1 MRTLSAIYKP
11 CQSFSSISSGVKQ
24 SVPAGV
30 RHGGLFIFPHPLSF
44 IKTNRL
50 SKLMS
55 LAKVVY
61 HIYNIQLLDL
71 LGFFIFSESRGRL
84 QQAETLDHDRR
95 PSPVAARYQK
105 HGLPEVLQHGAVP
118 VHSVCPAGS
127 THR

>member
-1 MRTLSAIYKP
+1 MIVLMRTLSAIYTP

-44 IKTNRL
+44 ITTKRL

-71 LGFFIFSESRGRL
+71 LGNFFFSPRIQG
-84 QQAETLDHDRR
+84 T
-95 PSPVAARYQK
+95 VT
-105 HGLPEVLQHGAVP
+105 
-118 VHSVCPAGS
+118 AG
-127 THR
+127 

>member
-11 CQSFSSISSGVKQ
+11 CQSFSPISSGVKQ

-44 IKTNRL
+44 ITPNRL

-71 LGFFIFSESRGRL
+71 LAFIFSESRGRL
-84 QQAETLDHDRR
+84 QQAETLDHDW
-95 PSPVAARYQK
+95 
-105 HGLPEVLQHGAVP
+105 
-118 VHSVCPAGS
+118 
-127 THR
+127 